1 MDFFKNKGII
11 TKKDIASFFE
21 ENGTSSK
28 DNTLNVKIYRLK
40 EAGLIKN
47 MKRGFFTVSDKKIW
61 QFPDNPVIR
70 KICRKFVLEYPE
82 IEYCMWSTEWLHD
95 YMRHQPFQSYYVFET
110 EKDIAE
116 SVFYLFKEQK
126 INAYFLP
133 DEKMLTRYATGEK
146 NIVIVKNL
154 VSRSPIVSNNKV
166 NYPSIE
172 KILVDAFID
181 KTLFSYLQGT
191 ELVNIYK
198 TVFSLFLIN
207 YSKLLNYADRRG
219 QKQNIIQFIANYI
232 SENEINNIL

>member
-11 TKKDIASFFE
+11 SKKEIASFFK
-21 ENGTSSK
+21 ENGTSFN
-28 DNTLNVKIYRLK
+28 DNALNVKIYRLK

-47 MKRGFFTVSDKKIW
+47 MKRGFFTISDKKTC

-82 IEYCMWSTEWLHD
+82 IEYCMWNTEWLHD
-95 YMRHQPFQSYYVFET
+95 YMLHQPFQSYYIFET

-116 SVFYLFKEQK
+116 SVFYLLKKQK

-133 DEKMLTRYATGEK
+133 DEKTLNRYAIGEK
-146 NIVIVKNL
+146 DIVIVKNL
-154 VSRSPIVSNNKV
+154 VSRSPIVAKNKV
-166 NYPSIE
+166 NYPCIE
-172 KILVDAFID
+172 KMMVDVFID

-198 TVFSLFLIN
+198 TVFSLYSIN

-219 QKQNIIQFIANYI
+219 QKQNIIQFIMNYI
-232 SENEINNIL
+232 PENEINNIL